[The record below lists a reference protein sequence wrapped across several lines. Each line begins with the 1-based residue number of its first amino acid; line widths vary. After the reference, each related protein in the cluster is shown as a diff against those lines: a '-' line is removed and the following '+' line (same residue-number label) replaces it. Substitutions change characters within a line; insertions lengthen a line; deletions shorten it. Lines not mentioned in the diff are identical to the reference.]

1 MIPDVAA
8 VRTREVPL
16 LRAVDL
22 RVEIPVDG
30 ILRPAVDGISLT
42 IGRGECLAVV
52 GESGCGKTMLG
63 RALLD
68 LLPEGARRSGSV
80 HFEGRDL
87 SQIPDSAWSDI
98 RGRRIALVFQEPGAA
113 LDPVRTIGAQIDE
126 ALRRH
131 AAGTSAARRRRA
143 KSLLAE
149 VAFPDPDRGLSEY
162 AHRLSGGQKQRAFL
176 AIALAGDPAL
186 LIADEPTASLDA
198 TVAAEA
204 LDLLDRLR
212 RERGL
217 SILLIT
223 HDLASAA
230 RRADRVL
237 VLYAGRI
244 AEEGG
249 ARSVLFDP
257 RHPYTRALLA
267 CVPRLSDA
275 ALPRHR
281 FPAIPGSVPDLAFR
295 PRGVC
300 AFAPRC
306 PDRFFPCERA
316 EPLLYPAGSSIAR
329 CFLFD
334 PDSFP
339 GEPGVAR

>member
-1 MIPDVAA
+1 M
-8 VRTREVPL
+8 E
-16 LRAVDL
+16 
-22 RVEIPVDG
+22 G
-30 ILRPAVDGISLT
+30 IFRPAVDGVSMT
-42 IGRGECLAVV
+42 IERGECVAVV

-63 RALLD
+63 RALVD

-87 SQIPDSAWSDI
+87 SAISDHQWSEI

-126 ALRRH
+126 ALRRQG
-131 AAGTSAARRRRA
+131 AGNSAARRRRA
-143 KSLLAE
+143 EGLLAE

-198 TVAAEA
+198 TVAADV

-217 SILLIT
+217 ALLLIT
-223 HDLASAA
+223 HDLSSAA
-230 RRADRVL
+230 RRADRAL

-244 AEEGG
+244 AEEGPV
-249 ARSVLFDP
+249 RSVFFEP
-257 RHPYTRALLA
+257 RHPYTRALVA
-267 CVPRLSDA
+267 CVPRLSDIA
-275 ALPRHR
+275 APRGR
-281 FPAIPGSVPDLAFR
+281 LPAIPGSVPDLAFR
-295 PRGVC
+295 PRGRC
-300 AFAPRC
+300 AFLPRC
-306 PDRFFPCERA
+306 PDRFAPCDQV
-316 EPLLYPAGSSIAR
+316 EPLLYPAGSSLAR

-334 PDSFP
+334 PARASGMP
-339 GEPGVAR
+339 GAAP